1 MTVGELMKTI
11 LIADDQKDIVSILSQ
26 YCEKEGYRVI
36 PAFDGEQALALFAE
50 HDIDCVCLDVMMPNL
65 DGFEVCR
72 TIRKSSMV
80 PIIMITAKG
89 EDFEK
94 IMGLELGADD
104 YMVKPFSPRELIA
117 RIRAIFRRLDHTTNQ
132 FISIGGL
139 VIDPSAYSVQAE
151 DYTLSLTKKEFE
163 ILSTL
168 AQHVNRVF
176 SREDLLSLVWGYDYL
191 GDDRTVDAH
200 IKRLRQK
207 CEQIPNKRCQITT
220 IWGVGYKFEVLDEN
234 T

>member
-1 MTVGELMKTI
+1 MKTI

-26 YCEKEGYRVI
+26 YCEKEGYQVVS
-36 PAFDGEQALALFAE
+36 AFDGEQALAQFYQHE
-50 HDIDCVCLDVMMPNL
+50 IDCVCLDVMMPHL
-65 DGFEVCR
+65 DGFEVCK
-72 TIRKSSMV
+72 TIRKTSMV

-104 YMVKPFSPRELIA
+104 YLVKPFSPRELIA
-117 RIRAIFRRLDHTTNQ
+117 RIRAIFRRLDYTSQHLLNV
-132 FISIGGL
+132 GGL
-139 VIDPSAYSVQAE
+139 EIDPNAYTVRSDRHE
-151 DYTLSLTKKEFE
+151 LSLTKKEFE

-176 SREDLLSLVWGYDYL
+176 TREDLLSLIWGYDYL

-207 CEQIPNKRCQITT
+207 CDQIPNKKCQITT